1 MPNRSN
7 SPLSS
12 LIFASRWLQMPLYL
26 GLIIAQAVTGE
37 CAVSQVKTGSVS
49 LDQDAYADLRETV
62 FLFQSQENYMGQKHK
77 NVLCL
82 KRSEILDFMNGSYAW
97 LPLWLQQKMNI
108 CRTLSGA

>member
-1 MPNRSN
+1 MMKSYE
-7 SPLSS
+7 
-12 LIFASRWLQMPLYL
+12 FY
-26 GLIIAQAVTGE
+26 AVNPETGE